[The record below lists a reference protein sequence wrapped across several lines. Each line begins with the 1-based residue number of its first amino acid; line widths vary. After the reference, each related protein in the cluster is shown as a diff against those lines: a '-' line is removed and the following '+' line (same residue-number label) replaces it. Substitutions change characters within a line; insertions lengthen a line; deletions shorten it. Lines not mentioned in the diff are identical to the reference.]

1 MKAYKKMKKLQK
13 VVILKSSN
21 KNFINMQDLFQIKYI
36 DINKI
41 IEYDKVSS
49 EKK

>member
-1 MKAYKKMKKLQK
+1 MKKLQK

-41 IEYDKVSS
+41 TEYDKVSS

>member
-1 MKAYKKMKKLQK
+1 MKKLQK

-41 IEYDKVSS
+41 IEYNKVSS